1 VRRRL
6 AIVDGAPRAL
16 KVCLIAPVP
25 PPYGGMS
32 VQAALLADR
41 LRGEG
46 ADVQVLATNPGLPT
60 GCAWLEVVPGVR
72 TLLREILFCV
82 RLLPAVRR
90 ADVVHHLAAS
100 HLYFVLHSAPAILAC
115 RLSGTRIVLNYR
127 GGDAPTFLRRYRRL
141 LVPLIRLADAVV
153 VPSGFLERVFRRYG
167 IEVAVIPNVAD
178 IEAFTFEPRTQLRP
192 RLIVTRALEPMYNVE
207 GVLRAFRRV
216 QQHYPEAALGIVG
229 AGSQAA
235 HLRDLVRE
243 WKLQHVRFHGWVARA
258 ELPGLYCE
266 YDVCINASLVDNFP
280 GSLVEAAC
288 CGLPIVTSGAGGIPD
303 MIRHRNTGMLCRV
316 HDDAQLADG
325 VIEVL
330 RTPMLAAAM
339 ARNARCWAEQF
350 AWSRVSPQVLRCYR
364 GPGGGGH
371 AEEPLAGGAARTPA
385 ARG

>member
-1 VRRRL
+1 
-6 AIVDGAPRAL
+6 
-16 KVCLIAPVP
+16 
-25 PPYGGMS
+25 M
-32 VQAALLADR
+32 
-41 LRGEG
+41 
-46 ADVQVLATNPGLPT
+46 
-60 GCAWLEVVPGVR
+60 
-72 TLLREILFCV
+72 
-82 RLLPAVRR
+82 
-90 ADVVHHLAAS
+90 
-100 HLYFVLHSAPAILAC
+100 
-115 RLSGTRIVLNYR
+115 VLNYR
-127 GGDAPTFLRRYRRL
+127 GGNAPSFLRRYRRL

-178 IEAFTFEPRTQLRP
+178 IEGFTFEPRTRLRP

-258 ELPGLYCE
+258 ELPALYRE

-288 CGLPIVTSGAGGIPD
+288 CGLPIVTSEAGGIPD

-330 RTPMLAAAM
+330 RTPTLAAAM
-339 ARNARCWAEQF
+339 ARNARRWAEQF

-364 GPGGGGH
+364 GPGGDGH